1 MKLNEQSH
9 YMFFSICWLHVMLLC
24 LYNRSGQAK
33 SLKTDEADEVFNVTE
48 NKINSI
54 TDIFF
59 LKHYLDLLLLQ
70 LQPREI
76 FSENFLNFFAKLS
89 ERLV

>member
-1 MKLNEQSH
+1 
-9 YMFFSICWLHVMLLC
+9 MLLC

-59 LKHYLDLLLLQ
+59 LKKLLRFVTTAIVVQ
-70 LQPREI
+70 GD
-76 FSENFLNFFAKLS
+76 FF
-89 ERLV
+89 

>member
-1 MKLNEQSH
+1 
-9 YMFFSICWLHVMLLC
+9 MLLC

-59 LKHYLDLLLLQ
+59 LKYYLDLWLLQ
-70 LQPREI
+70 GD
-76 FSENFLNFFAKLS
+76 FFWKFLKFFAKLS

>member
-1 MKLNEQSH
+1 
-9 YMFFSICWLHVMLLC
+9 MLLC

-48 NKINSI
+48 NRINSI

-59 LKHYLDLLLLQ
+59 LKYFLDLWLLQ
-70 LQPREI
+70 GD
-76 FSENFLNFFAKLS
+76 FF
-89 ERLV
+89 